1 MIASRMKGIPILK
14 RAQLLAQLMETQIGI
29 TVAGAHGKTTT
40 TSMVSNLLIKAGMQ
54 PTTAIGGVISY
65 NATLGAG
72 KYFIAEVD
80 ESDGSFLY
88 FSPSYSIITNV
99 DFEHVDHYHNWN
111 NILMTYQKF
120 IRQTAKKGWV
130 IICGDDVRLRKLASS
145 RKQVIRYGFGKDN
158 DVSASNI
165 ACHDFASEFD
175 CTVRGELKG
184 RLKLNVPGKHNILNA
199 LACVSLSTI
208 LNLDFDLMA
217 QSLNDYQSVQRRFQI
232 KGNVNNILVVDD
244 YGHHPT
250 EVEATLEAARLSNRR
265 VVMVFQ
271 PHRYTRTKF
280 LFDEFVKCLRL
291 SDYLILTDIYA
302 ASEPPI
308 SGVTAE
314 KLVESIKKDFKKP
327 IFYLKKNEIM
337 EHVCKAAKPGDVIL
351 FQGAGDVNQMIE
363 PLLKRLQEI
372 HKSSLQP
379 TVS

>member
-1 MIASRMKGIPILK
+1 MSKHYHFIGIGGMGMGTLASLMLHKGHIVSGSDIKDSRILQDLKSEGANIFIGHRAENVEEPDYVVYSSAIKNDNPEMIASRMKGIPILK

-165 ACHDFASEFD
+165 ACHDFAS
-175 CTVRGELKG
+175 
-184 RLKLNVPGKHNILNA
+184 
-199 LACVSLSTI
+199 
-208 LNLDFDLMA
+208 
-217 QSLNDYQSVQRRFQI
+217 
-232 KGNVNNILVVDD
+232 
-244 YGHHPT
+244 
-250 EVEATLEAARLSNRR
+250 
-265 VVMVFQ
+265 
-271 PHRYTRTKF
+271 
-280 LFDEFVKCLRL
+280 
-291 SDYLILTDIYA
+291 
-302 ASEPPI
+302 
-308 SGVTAE
+308 
-314 KLVESIKKDFKKP
+314 
-327 IFYLKKNEIM
+327 
-337 EHVCKAAKPGDVIL
+337 
-351 FQGAGDVNQMIE
+351 
-363 PLLKRLQEI
+363 
-372 HKSSLQP
+372 
-379 TVS
+379 